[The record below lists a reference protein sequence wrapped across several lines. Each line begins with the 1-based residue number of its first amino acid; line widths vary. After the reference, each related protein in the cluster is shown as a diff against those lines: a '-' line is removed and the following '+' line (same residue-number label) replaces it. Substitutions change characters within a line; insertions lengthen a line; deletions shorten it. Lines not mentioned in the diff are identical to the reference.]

1 MSRLEGTIINEQ
13 SKLPAGN
20 MHSLQIGQEYPAGA
34 VSLGK
39 DLAYLSKQT
48 QWNTS
53 VK

>member
-1 MSRLEGTIINEQ
+1 
-13 SKLPAGN
+13 

-53 VK
+53 VKCKHFYGMLIGP